1 MIPTKL
7 ITQFNKKNILN
18 SIPNKTYCLDVQRG
32 KISGYVDDIQAM
44 EQAIYKILNT
54 ERFEYNIYSHQYGVE
69 LDELIGG
76 DPFYA
81 MGDLERRISE
91 ALLQDN
97 RITSIVNFS
106 IMSPLDDEL
115 HMSFTVVTTVGEIHI
130 EREVK
135 ISDV

>member
-1 MIPTKL
+1 MIPTKR
-7 ITQFNKKNILN
+7 ITQFDKKNILN
-18 SIPNKTYCLDVQRG
+18 SNPNKTYCLDVQRG
-32 KISGYVDDIQAM
+32 RISGYVDDIQAM

-135 ISDV
+135 ISDI

>member
-1 MIPTKL
+1 MIPTKR
-7 ITQFNKKNILN
+7 ITQFDKKNILN
-18 SIPNKTYCLDVQRG
+18 STPNKTYCLDVQRG
-32 KISGYVDDIQAM
+32 RISGYVDDIQAM